1 MKAGT
6 LPKLG
11 LVLALILILGICAA
25 QPARAELLGSAESQK
40 LVSEGHA
47 LHAAGKYKEALDKFE
62 AARKLSPEASSP
74 LSSAAFVLQNLLPGL
89 SEDAAAKARQ
99 QAGALARAALKLAAN
114 DPLAAE
120 VLRML
125 EDPMSASAYRPNLEA
140 DKAYA
145 EGEVLFHKGQ
155 YEAARAKYREAQLAD
170 PKFSAAFLMEGDTY
184 FMEKNWLAAEMLFNK
199 ATEVDPLNAQAWRF
213 LADTMARLGNRA
225 GLEHA
230 AVNAV
235 GAQPSQ
241 LPSWDRLA
249 AVARLDGQP
258 LTRLQLVRLANVSLD
273 QKTGK
278 ATISLAEQFKDAKV
292 ETNTDY
298 AVWLA
303 YALAQANALTAA
315 AREGRTLSAFA
326 VEQAGWSTALKVA
339 GALHEKGAPPL
350 ASPVLLA
357 LRGMKTPADVEAAIL
372 LLMYREAYRP
382 ELEAWKKAH
391 PDGIRAFVAAHRLM
405 P

>member
-1 MKAGT
+1 MLRKLT
-6 LPKLG
+6 L
-11 LVLALILILGICAA
+11 ALILGICAA

-47 LHAAGKYKEALDKFE
+47 LQAAGQYKEALDKFE
-62 AARKLSPEASSP
+62 AARKLSPDASSP
-74 LSSAAFVLQNLLPGL
+74 LSSAAFLLQTLVPGL
-89 SEDAAAKARQ
+89 PAEAAAKARQ
-99 QAGALARAALKLAAN
+99 QAEGFARAALKLAAN

-125 EDPMSASAYRPNLEA
+125 EDPMATSAYKPNAEA
-140 DKAYA
+140 DKAYTA
-145 EGEVLFHKGQ
+145 GEVLFHKGQ

-170 PKFSAAFLMEGDTY
+170 PRFSAAFLMEGDTY

-199 ATEVDPLNAQAWRF
+199 ATQVDPLNAQAWRF
-213 LADTMARLGNRA
+213 LADTMARMGNRA
-225 GLEHA
+225 GLEQA
-230 AVNAV
+230 ALNAV
-235 GAQPSQ
+235 AAQPSQ
-241 LPSWDRLA
+241 MPSWDRLS
-249 AVARLDGQP
+249 AVAKLDGRP
-258 LTRLQLVRLANVSLD
+258 LTRLQLVRLATVSLD

-292 ETNTDY
+292 EANSDY

-303 YALAQANALTAA
+303 YALAQANALTTAA
-315 AREGRTLSAFA
+315 KEGRTLSPFA
-326 VEQAGWSTALKVA
+326 LEQTGWSTALKVA
-339 GALHEKGAPPL
+339 AELQQSGAPPL

-357 LRGMKTPADVEAAIL
+357 LRGMKSPAELEAAIL

-391 PDGIRAFVAAHRLM
+391 PDGIREFVAAHRLM

>member
-1 MKAGT
+1 MKAAI
-6 LPKLG
+6 LPKLLLA
-11 LVLALILILGICAA
+11 LVLGVCAA
-25 QPARAELLGSAESQK
+25 QPARAELLGNAESQK

-89 SEDAAAKARQ
+89 PQEAAAKARE
-99 QAGALARAALKLAAN
+99 QAGGLARAALKLAAN

-125 EDPMSASAYRPNLEA
+125 DDPMSVSAFKPNAEA
-140 DKAYA
+140 EKAYT
-145 EGEVLFHKGQ
+145 EGEALFHKGE
-155 YEAARAKYREAQLAD
+155 YAAARARYRAAQLAD
-170 PKFSAAFLMEGDTY
+170 PRFSAAFLMEGDTY

-225 GLEHA
+225 GLENA

-235 GAQPSQ
+235 AAQPSQ

-249 AVARLDGQP
+249 AVARLDGKP
-258 LTRLQLVRLANVSLD
+258 LTRLQLVRLATVSLD

-278 ATISLAEQFKDAKV
+278 ATINLAEQFRDAKV

-303 YALAQANALTAA
+303 YALAQANALTTAA
-315 AREGRTLSAFA
+315 KEGRTLSPFA

-339 GALHEKGAPPL
+339 GELQEKGAPPL
-350 ASPVLLA
+350 ASPVLQA
-357 LRGMKTPADVEAAIL
+357 LRGLKSAADVEAAIL
-372 LLMYREAYRP
+372 LLMYREAFRP

-391 PDGIRAFVAAHRLM
+391 PDGIREFVAAHRLM